1 MKVKEIMV
9 KEVATLDVND
19 ELSLANDIMRLGR
32 IRHLPVVDGTRLVGI
47 VSERDLFRSSL
58 AQALG
63 YASKDTRDLM
73 KTLHIKDIM
82 VTGVITIPPDTE
94 MCEATKMMIEEKIGC
109 LPVVEDNLLV
119 GLITETDVLMQY
131 VKECEK
137 RLVRLPAGSRE
148 LGIKEAGPVARF
160 FLSTPA
166 AFPPG

>member
-1 MKVKEIMV
+1 MQVKDIMT
-9 KEVATLDVND
+9 KEVATLSSED

-47 VSERDLFRSSL
+47 ISERDLFKKSL

-73 KTLHIKDIM
+73 KTLRIKDVM
-82 VTGVITIPPDTE
+82 VTGVITIPPDTQV
-94 MCEATKMMIEEKIGC
+94 CEATKMMIEEKIGC

-137 RLVRLPAGSRE
+137 R
-148 LGIKEAGPVARF
+148 
-160 FLSTPA
+160 
-166 AFPPG
+166 